1 MLGMSGWVVGAV
13 GVILCFAGVAS
24 FSLAVLV
31 SAFAVVWLLADVFG
45 ASTGTALLVAAAGAV
60 AVWVLVRVVFRTALF
75 FVGAL
80 AGSVVGARAYA
91 LLEADSSSAVVG
103 VVFVAAIA
111 VLGGWLAARWDIR
124 VVLALTAL
132 GGAGLILSGLG
143 RTSDALAWL
152 RAPDGTSAAVL
163 DVVLWVALAVLGWL
177 SQRRIS
183 ARRLGNDTS
192 GRST

>member
-1 MLGMSGWVVGAV
+1 MLGMSGWVVVAV

-24 FSLAVLV
+24 LNLAVLV

-80 AGSVVGARAYA
+80 A
-91 LLEADSSSAVVG
+91 
-103 VVFVAAIA
+103 
-111 VLGGWLAARWDIR
+111 
-124 VVLALTAL
+124 
-132 GGAGLILSGLG
+132 
-143 RTSDALAWL
+143 
-152 RAPDGTSAAVL
+152 
-163 DVVLWVALAVLGWL
+163 VLGWL